1 MKFSER
7 IYLFR
12 VKNNLTQ
19 DELGKLIGLA
29 KENISKLEN
38 GKYEPSR
45 RILMKMDLLE
55 KGE

>member
-29 KENISKLEN
+29 QENISKLEN

-45 RILMKMDLLE
+45 RILMKMYLLD